1 MFRARHAG
9 PRPVEYYLLLEPQP
23 YGRLVGY
30 YADLPIPEFVTD
42 ADGTHYTYAGVAPR
56 LADGRYDLEA
66 LRRDEWLVEPG
77 LVYAVTPA
85 LALGPAGK
93 RQSAA

>member
-1 MFRARHAG
+1 MFRAIHTA
-9 PRPVEYYLLLEPQP
+9 PRPVEYYLLLEPRP
-23 YGRLVGY
+23 HGRLIGY
-30 YADLPIPEFVTD
+30 YAGRPIREFVTD

-56 LADGRYDLEA
+56 RANGRYDLDA

-77 LVYAVTPA
+77 LVYALVRA
-85 LALGPAGK
+85 DK